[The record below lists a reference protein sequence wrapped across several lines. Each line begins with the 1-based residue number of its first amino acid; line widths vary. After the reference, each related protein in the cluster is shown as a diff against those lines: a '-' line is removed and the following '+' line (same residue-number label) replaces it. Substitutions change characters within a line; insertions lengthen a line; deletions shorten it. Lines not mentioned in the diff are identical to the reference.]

1 MADDVRPAALVTGT
15 SRGLGAAIAIR
26 LLADGYDV
34 VGVSRSGSPGLAGPG
49 FTDLRSDLGDSAAR
63 DGLVERVLDDGHHVT
78 VLVNNAGAIAYAPCW
93 ELEQE
98 TLAELLEVNLTTPF
112 VLGRDLGRHW
122 LEAGIAGTVVNIC
135 SIESEVA
142 WQDPP
147 QAGYA
152 VTKGGLVGL
161 TRAMALDW
169 APAGI
174 RVNGVAP
181 GIIRTAVAPPD
192 DDALERK
199 VPLQNRLG
207 RPEDVAGVV
216 AFVCGPDA
224 AYVTGE
230 IVYVDGGYRLP

>member
-15 SRGLGAAIAIR
+15 SRGLGAAIASR
-26 LLADGYDV
+26 LMADGYDV
-34 VGVSRSGSPGLAGPG
+34 IGVSRSGSPDLTGPG
-49 FTDLRSDLGDSAAR
+49 FTDVRADLGDPGAR
-63 DGLVERVLDDGHHVT
+63 SGLVERMLGEGHRIT

-93 ELEQE
+93 ELEAQ
-98 TLAELLEVNLTTPF
+98 TLSQLLEVNLTAPF

-122 LEAGIAGTVVNIC
+122 LKAGIAGTVVNIC

-181 GIIRTAVAPPD
+181 GVIRTAVAPPD
-192 DDALERK
+192 DEALQRK
-199 VPLQNRLG
+199 VPLQSRLG
-207 RPEDVAGVV
+207 QPEDVAGVV
-216 AFVCGPDA
+216 AFLCGPDA
-224 AYVTGE
+224 SYVTGE

>member
-1 MADDVRPAALVTGT
+1 MNETTTAAALVTGS
-15 SRGLGAAIAIR
+15 SRGLGAAIAAR
-26 LLADGYDV
+26 LMADGYHV
-34 VGVSRSGSPGLAGPG
+34 VGVSRRGSPDLTGPG
-49 FTDLRSDLGDSAAR
+49 FTDLRADLSDPHVR
-63 DGLVERVLDDGHHVT
+63 DNLVDNVLDQGHRVT
-78 VLVNNAGAIAYAPCW
+78 VLVNNAGAIAYSPCW
-93 ELEQE
+93 ELPPE
-98 TLAELLEVNLTTPF
+98 TLEELVSINLTAPF

-122 LEAGIAGTVVNIC
+122 LQHDQRGTVVNIC

-161 TRAMALDW
+161 TRAMAYDW
-169 APAGI
+169 AGAGI

-181 GIIRTAVAPPD
+181 GIIRTDCAPPD
-192 DDALERK
+192 DEALKRR

-216 AFVCGPDA
+216 AFLCSADA
-224 AYVTGE
+224 SYMTGE